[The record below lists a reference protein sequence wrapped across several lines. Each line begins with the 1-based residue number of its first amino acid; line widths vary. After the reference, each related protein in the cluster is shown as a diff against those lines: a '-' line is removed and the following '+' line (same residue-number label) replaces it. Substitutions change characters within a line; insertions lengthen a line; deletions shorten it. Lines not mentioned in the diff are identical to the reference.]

1 MNLIS
6 RFLCLFF
13 TSLGIINLASAQ
25 TSLDALMMPK
35 GEICIA
41 VLYEDAKWDR
51 YWEGSFL
58 RNNANVGT
66 FTRKSIQ
73 PMFVGGITDKVNV
86 IVSLPYVSTSATG
99 GQMAGVD
106 GIQDF
111 GISLKAQL
119 IERNFEKSKL
129 MLFSNLSFSTPASNY
144 LSDYLPFSLGFGAR
158 ELGIRAIGQYELEK
172 GLYLRASASYLH
184 RGTTKAERNFY
195 YQDGAFY
202 TSIMDVPDA
211 VHAQVA
217 LGSWFLEKRLRVE
230 ASLTSLRCSSGD
242 DIRIY
247 NSPQPTNKVDFD
259 RVEGFAQY
267 YFKDIKGLGVIGYY
281 NHMFSGRN
289 MGQFS
294 SYGLGLTYQFN
305 AF

>member
-1 MNLIS
+1 
-6 RFLCLFF
+6 LFF

-119 IERNFEKSKL
+119 IERTFEKSKL

>member
-1 MNLIS
+1 M
-6 RFLCLFF
+6 FF
-13 TSLGIINLASAQ
+13 ASWGIIPFSLSQ

-35 GEICIA
+35 GEICVAI
-41 VLYEDAKWDR
+41 LYEDAKWDQ
-51 YWEGSFL
+51 YWEGTFL

-66 FTRKSIQ
+66 FSRKSIL
-73 PMFVGGITDKVNV
+73 PMVVAGISDKVNV

-111 GISLKAQL
+111 GISLKAQV

-172 GLYLRASASYLH
+172 GPYLRASASYLH
-184 RGTTKAERNFY
+184 RGTTEAERNFY
-195 YQDGAFY
+195 FQDGAFY

-211 VHAQVA
+211 IHAQVA
-217 LGSWFLEKRLRVE
+217 LGSWFLEKRLRIE

-242 DIRIY
+242 DIRVY

-281 NHMFSGRN
+281 NHLFSGRN
-289 MGQFS
+289 MGQF
-294 SYGLGLTYQFN
+294 
-305 AF
+305 